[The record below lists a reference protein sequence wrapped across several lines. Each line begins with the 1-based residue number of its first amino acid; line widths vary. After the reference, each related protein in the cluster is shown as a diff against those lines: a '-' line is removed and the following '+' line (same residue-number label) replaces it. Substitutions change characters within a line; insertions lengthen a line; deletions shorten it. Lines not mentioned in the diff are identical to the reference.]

1 MISRSSNPDAEE
13 DSVLR
18 SRTDSSVWSVSVA
31 LNYAVKALLVGL
43 LLFAVLNPD
52 MQQFQ
57 GKAMSGRALTYP
69 IAIVIV
75 PIAFWLIRRTHPK
88 IEYPHTLDMLL
99 GLPFL
104 IDTAGNALDLY
115 DTINWWDDLNHFV
128 NWGILTAAFGQL
140 LLRFPYG
147 KWTMAGLAVG
157 FGGVAGI
164 VWEIAEY
171 FTFVRGGSE
180 EATAYTDTL
189 GDLALDL
196 GGAVIAALI
205 TAWVL
210 RPDSGAAVGSEDR
223 HDLSVLRQSA

>member
-1 MISRSSNPDAEE
+1 MSRQWNESSKNKLA
-13 DSVLR
+13 L
-18 SRTDSSVWSVSVA
+18 
-31 LNYAVKALLVGL
+31 LNYVVKFALIGL

-57 GKAMSGRALTYP
+57 GKAMTGRALTYP
-69 IAIVIV
+69 IALIVV
-75 PIAFWLIRRTHPK
+75 PLAVRLIRRRHPE
-88 IEYPHTLDMLL
+88 IEYPHILDILL
-99 GLPFL
+99 ALPFL

-115 DTINWWDDLNHFV
+115 DTIDWWDDLNHFL

-147 KWTMAGLAVG
+147 RWNTAALAVG
-157 FGGVAGI
+157 FGAVSGI

-171 FTFVRGGSE
+171 FTFVRGGPE

-196 GGAVIAALI
+196 GGALVAAWL

-210 RPDSGAAVGSEDR
+210 RPRLGEEVDTADK
-223 HDLSVLRQSA
+223 HDWSVLPRST